1 MKVVFFSGAGMS
13 AESGIGTFRD
23 KGGLWENHRIEN
35 VATPEAWKRNPDLV
49 TEFYNLRRKKIFET
63 EPNKAHFAIA
73 QLENI
78 IDVHVITQNIDDLHE
93 RAGSKKVLHLHGN
106 IKYAKSSGP
115 NQDKKYYLLKNW
127 NLTKHDLCDE
137 GYRLRPHVVWFGES
151 VPAYDE
157 AAEIIK
163 NADIFIVIG
172 TSLQVYPAAGLIQYA
187 NNAKTKIL
195 VDPNANSINGID
207 DFKVYSNTATEGVLL
222 AINEIKKNIE

>member
-151 VPAYDE
+151 VPTYDE

-172 TSLQVYPAAGLIQYA
+172 TSLQVYPAAGLVQYA

-207 DFKVYSNTATEGVLL
+207 DFKVYSNTATKGVLL

>member
-23 KGGLWENHRIEN
+23 KGGLWENHRIED

-49 TEFYNLRRKKIFET
+49 TEFYNLRRKKIIET

-172 TSLQVYPAAGLIQYA
+172 TSLQVYPAAGLVHYA

-195 VDPNANSINGID
+195 VDPNASSINGIE